1 MSNVKLGFNLRTLSQ
16 ILSLAF
22 ITSLSAQET
31 STSTNTTA
39 PVSLASDDQ
48 LFYPNPGIVALRD
61 GRWVG
66 SDHLYNLTNKI
77 DLSVE
82 FFTPPNVVL
91 PITKE
96 AVKASIA
103 EIFSKARII
112 PPTEIPADKP
122 PLPFFHMLIMI
133 YPLDKG
139 YVAYCEGRLFEQI
152 ELDRVKPDEQT
163 AMQGIT
169 WESQNLIITSKEDLR
184 TQLLKSID
192 EIATS
197 FAERFRFYEDI
208 RLEIQRNKN

>member
-1 MSNVKLGFNLRTLSQ
+1 MTTFNLGFKLKMLSQ
-16 ILSLAF
+16 IVFLGAA
-22 ITSLSAQET
+22 TSLFSIEET
-31 STSTNTTA
+31 FE
-39 PVSLASDDQ
+39 DQ
-48 LFYPNPGIVALRD
+48 RFYPNPGIVANRD

-77 DLSVE
+77 DIVVE

-91 PITKE
+91 PVTKE
-96 AVKASIA
+96 AIKTTIA
-103 EIFSKARII
+103 DIFKKARII
-112 PPTEIPADKP
+112 APTELSGNKP
-122 PLPFFHMLIMI
+122 PLPFFHMLIMVHPI
-133 YPLDKG
+133 EKG

-169 WESQNLIITSKEDLR
+169 WESQNLIISSKEDLAN
-184 TQLLKSID
+184 QLTKSVD
-192 EIATS
+192 EIATA